1 MEIDWSPE
9 ELAFGE
15 EVRAFLAENLTE
27 EYRAAGAH
35 MTSVYADPDRARAW
49 QAILHRKGWVAP
61 SWPVEYG
68 GTGWS
73 LAQRYIWQRECIA
86 AGAPPVSPMGVQMC
100 GPAIIGHG
108 SEEQKAFYL
117 PRMLSGEHFWCQG
130 YSEPGSGSDLASLQ
144 CRAVDDGDH
153 LVVTG
158 QKLWSTHAH
167 AANWGFFLVRTSLED
182 RPQRGITFL
191 LIDMA
196 TPGIT
201 VVPTVSPAGENIQN
215 EIFLDAVRVPKAN
228 VIGSIGDGWTVAKYL
243 LEFERGGSAYA
254 PGLQTDLDQIEAF
267 AREMPGDDG
276 GRLIDDVA
284 FGEAIA
290 QARIDVLALEIFE
303 FRAMG
308 DPATGRHP
316 HAIPSLMKI
325 RGTELQQ
332 RITELRLLAA
342 GRYGLAYQPQAG
354 VPAGPV
360 HFPHGSTGFVG
371 PREAALAPMRYV
383 SERAASIYA
392 GTNEI
397 QRNIIAKIL
406 GL

>member
-1 MEIDWSPE
+1 MDIAWSAD
-9 ELAFGE
+9 ELAFCE
-15 EVRAFLAENLTE
+15 EVRQFLASTLTDE
-27 EYRAAGAH
+27 LRASGSR
-35 MTSVYADPDRARAW
+35 MTSVYADPGKALAW
-49 QAILHRKGWVAP
+49 QNILHAKGWVAP
-61 SWPVEYG
+61 AWPVEHG
-68 GTGWS
+68 GTGWT
-73 LAQRYIWQRECIA
+73 LAQRYIWQRERIA

-108 SEEQKAFYL
+108 SDEQKAYFL

-144 CRAVDDGDH
+144 CRAEDAGDH

-167 AANWGFFLVRTSLED
+167 AANWGFFLVRTATGD
-182 RPQRGITFL
+182 RPQKGITFL
-191 LIDMA
+191 LIDM
-196 TPGIT
+196 TSPGIT

-215 EIFLDAVRVPKAN
+215 EIFLDGVRVPKAN
-228 VIGSIGDGWTVAKYL
+228 VVGRIGDGWTVAKYL
-243 LEFERGGSAYA
+243 LEFERGGVAYA
-254 PGLQTDLDQIEAF
+254 PGLQIDLDEIERF
-267 AREMPGDDG
+267 AGEVPGDDG
-276 GRLIDDVA
+276 GRLIDDAA
-284 FGEAIA
+284 FRDAVA
-290 QARIDVLALEIFE
+290 QARIDVMALEIFE

-308 DPATGRHP
+308 DAGAGRFP
-316 HAIPSLMKI
+316 HAVPSLMKI

-332 RITELRLLAA
+332 RITELHMLAA
-342 GRYGLAYQPQAG
+342 GRYAAAYQPQAG
-354 VPAGPV
+354 VSGGPV
-360 HFPHGSTGFVG
+360 RFPHAADGFAG